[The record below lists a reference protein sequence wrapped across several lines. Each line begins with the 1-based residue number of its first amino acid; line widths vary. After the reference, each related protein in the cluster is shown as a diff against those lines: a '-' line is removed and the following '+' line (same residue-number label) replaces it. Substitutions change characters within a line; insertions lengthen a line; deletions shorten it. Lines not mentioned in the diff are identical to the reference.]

1 MWSGVITKPKQ
12 VKALRKDGAVLMN
25 CPVDYEDSE
34 NWEDIDMLAGVP
46 NPDSFPYPKTE
57 K

>member
-1 MWSGVITKPKQ
+1 MWSSVITKPKQ